1 MKIIVGGLYHESN
14 TFNPFVTNKEDFVL
28 VEGEKILDR
37 VASTQVFREANVDIV
52 PSIHA
57 FGLSSGIVTKD
68 AYRYFADKML
78 HVIKNETDIDGIW
91 LHLHGSMTVEG
102 IGSGE
107 LQLLKEIREIVGKEI
122 PISLALDIHGNNAKD
137 LTNYVNIIRAYRTV
151 PHVDQPETEIIT
163 ARLLLEMLEKNTK
176 VKPAF
181 LRLPMIIGGETALG
195 AVDPLKS
202 IFNKLDE
209 MEQLEGIATASFFIG
224 FSWADTE
231 NLAASVVVVPASE
244 QYADLAEEKARELA
258 EFVYDKRHEFDFD
271 AEALEPDEAIQT
283 ALSSEL
289 RPVFI
294 SDSGDNTTGGAVGV
308 NTVLLEMLLDDNPRD
323 KKVCIAAIYD
333 KDAFEKCKEQQ
344 VGDQIDLKVGAEHD
358 EHSKGVPIHGV
369 VKAKGDLMGYLG
381 ATTDKVGEVCTISIG
396 NIDLVIA
403 NSGES
408 FITIGHF
415 EAAGLDISEYDIV
428 VVKQGY
434 LFDELSAMSEL
445 DILALTPGAT
455 YQLIEELEF
464 KHIPRPSYPFEK
476 ETMLK

>member
-181 LRLPMIIGGETALG
+181 
-195 AVDPLKS
+195 
-202 IFNKLDE
+202 
-209 MEQLEGIATASFFIG
+209 
-224 FSWADTE
+224 
-231 NLAASVVVVPASE
+231 
-244 QYADLAEEKARELA
+244 
-258 EFVYDKRHEFDFD
+258 
-271 AEALEPDEAIQT
+271 
-283 ALSSEL
+283 
-289 RPVFI
+289 
-294 SDSGDNTTGGAVGV
+294 
-308 NTVLLEMLLDDNPRD
+308 
-323 KKVCIAAIYD
+323 
-333 KDAFEKCKEQQ
+333 FE
-344 VGDQIDLKVGAEHD
+344 
-358 EHSKGVPIHGV
+358 
-369 VKAKGDLMGYLG
+369 
-381 ATTDKVGEVCTISIG
+381 
-396 NIDLVIA
+396 IA
-403 NSGES
+403 NDHRRGNSVGCCGS
-408 FITIGHF
+408 
-415 EAAGLDISEYDIV
+415 
-428 VVKQGY
+428 
-434 LFDELSAMSEL
+434 
-445 DILALTPGAT
+445 
-455 YQLIEELEF
+455 
-464 KHIPRPSYPFEK
+464 
-476 ETMLK
+476 LKINFQQIR

>member
-1 MKIIVGGLYHESN
+1 MI
-14 TFNPFVTNKEDFVL
+14 
-28 VEGEKILDR
+28 
-37 VASTQVFREANVDIV
+37 
-52 PSIHA
+52 IHA
-57 FGLSSGIVTKD
+57 T
-68 AYRYFADKML
+68 
-78 HVIKNETDIDGIW
+78 
-91 LHLHGSMTVEG
+91 
-102 IGSGE
+102 
-107 LQLLKEIREIVGKEI
+107 
-122 PISLALDIHGNNAKD
+122 
-137 LTNYVNIIRAYRTV
+137 
-151 PHVDQPETEIIT
+151 
-163 ARLLLEMLEKNTK
+163 
-176 VKPAF
+176 
-181 LRLPMIIGGETALG
+181 
-195 AVDPLKS
+195 
-202 IFNKLDE
+202 
-209 MEQLEGIATASFFIG
+209 
-224 FSWADTE
+224 
-231 NLAASVVVVPASE
+231 
-244 QYADLAEEKARELA
+244 
-258 EFVYDKRHEFDFD
+258 
-271 AEALEPDEAIQT
+271 
-283 ALSSEL
+283 
-289 RPVFI
+289 
-294 SDSGDNTTGGAVGV
+294 
-308 NTVLLEMLLDDNPRD
+308 